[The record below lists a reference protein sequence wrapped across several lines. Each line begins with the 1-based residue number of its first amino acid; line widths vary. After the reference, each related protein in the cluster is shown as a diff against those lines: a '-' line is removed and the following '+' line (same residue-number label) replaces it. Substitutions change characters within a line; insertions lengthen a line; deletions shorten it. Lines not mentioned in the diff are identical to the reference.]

1 MSSASSDA
9 IAGVAILLRDIFIIV
24 TGRSPAPEKMI
35 GYSRVGVV
43 CVTGLALS
51 FALASDD
58 IITYI
63 TNMISTVMSGMFACG
78 VLGKFWSR
86 YTWQGAIASL
96 AGASAT
102 SYAVILTP
110 TAKTALGNPIVPSV
124 GDAALAGIRV
134 AVLEPRNKAYPAA
147 APARPSPQ

>member
-1 MSSASSDA
+1 
-9 IAGVAILLRDIFIIV
+9 
-24 TGRSPAPEKMI
+24 MI

-102 SYAVILTP
+102 SFAVMLTP
-110 TAKTALGNPIVPSV
+110 TAMSALGNPILPSV
-124 GDAALAGIRV
+124 GVALLAGILV
-134 AVLEPRNKAYPAA
+134 SFITPRNKVSPDEALALLTAQRDNTDKHPITNPATQ
-147 APARPSPQ
+147 S